1 MNEFVGSLTK
11 WYLPGYA
18 KLSKLDGL
26 TLAILNRTAMQEV
39 FTKPKADKKI
49 IKFYKKKHVTLL
61 GLTKQKLIKAGYNLK
76 LIEYKFIRSDAL

>member
-1 MNEFVGSLTK
+1 
-11 WYLPGYA
+11 
-18 KLSKLDGL
+18 
-26 TLAILNRTAMQEV
+26 MQEV